1 MVDSGF
7 FHLLD
12 PAEADLFV
20 ADLARALPPGGRY
33 YLHEFDVEFP
43 LDNTPRQ
50 ITDAELRSRFAAEKG
65 WRIVELRPAEYLSRV
80 APPVKAVA
88 ALAERWRDAAEATI
102 PGGPAVATE

>member
-43 LDNTPRQ
+43 LDNTPPPDHRRR
-50 ITDAELRSRFAAEKG
+50 ASKPLRRGEG
-65 WRIVELRPAEYLSRV
+65 
-80 APPVKAVA
+80 
-88 ALAERWRDAAEATI
+88 LADR
-102 PGGPAVATE
+102 